1 MMNQV
6 KKSQK
11 LKEIVLDQ
19 FDGEAVEKK
28 RKSFKSNDLNIRFCP
43 EQEILHKKKR
53 ILMLKTQFAIKIKH
67 LKSVG

>member
-1 MMNQV
+1 M
-6 KKSQK
+6 
-11 LKEIVLDQ
+11 VLDK
-19 FDGEAVEKK
+19 FDGNTTEKK

-43 EQEILHKKKR
+43 EYEILQRKKR